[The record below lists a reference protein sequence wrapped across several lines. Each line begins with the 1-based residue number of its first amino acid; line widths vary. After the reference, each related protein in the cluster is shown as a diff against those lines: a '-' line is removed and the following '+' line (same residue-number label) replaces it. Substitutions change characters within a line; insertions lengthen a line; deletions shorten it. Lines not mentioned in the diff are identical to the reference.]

1 MEKTELNQRS
11 PLRAVEASLGG
22 GLGEGNIG
30 VVVART
36 GIGKTAFLVG
46 IALDKLLRGRRVL
59 HVSMGHSVE
68 KVCAYY
74 DEIFSDLA
82 HDQALS
88 DVWQVRLEM
97 ERNRNIH
104 VYSDGNVSADRLR
117 QSLRFMRDNADF
129 TPTAIVIDDCDFN
142 GLTSENLAD
151 LRKLGKEEGFEIWMS
166 AITTRDAK
174 VSDDGIPEPVAHVSD
189 NADIILRM
197 AHDGQGVHINP
208 LKVRDQMTPKN
219 LELALDPRTLLLVRQ

>member
-117 QSLRFMRDNADF
+117 QSLRFMRDTADF

>member
-74 DEIFSDLA
+74 DEIFADLA

-104 VYSDGNVSADRLR
+104 VFSHGNVSADRLR
-117 QSLRFMRDNADF
+117 QSLNFMRENADF
-129 TPTAIVIDDCDFN
+129 TPTAIVFDDCDFN
-142 GLTSENLAD
+142 ELTNEKLAD
-151 LRKLGKEEGFEIWMS
+151 LRKLGKEQGFEIWMS
-166 AITTRDAK
+166 AITTRDAQI
-174 VSDDGIPEPVAHVSD
+174 SDDGIPEPVAHVSD

-197 AHDGQGVHINP
+197 AHDGQGVHISP
-208 LKVRDQMTPKN
+208 LKVRDQMTPEN
-219 LELALDPRTLLLVRQ
+219 LKLALDPRTLLLVRQ